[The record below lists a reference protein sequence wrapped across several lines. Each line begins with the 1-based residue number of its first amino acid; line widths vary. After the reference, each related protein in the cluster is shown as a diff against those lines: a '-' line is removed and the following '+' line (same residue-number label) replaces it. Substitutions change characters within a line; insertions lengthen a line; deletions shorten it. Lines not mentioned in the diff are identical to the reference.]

1 VLKPSLVEK
10 VVAVNARALD
20 NPPPVPGL
28 KTVTLAEFAE
38 ATLAAGTCAE
48 MATPVPY
55 VVTRSVPSQ
64 RTTEL
69 GTKFVPAMTS
79 WKAALPAGAEGG
91 VSEVMVGAEFIV
103 NVWPADVPPPGSG
116 LKTVTAAVPAVAIL
130 AAGTTEDVSE
140 ELEGFAQ
147 SANLAKKADKQPA
160 TKFEPATTNGNDGPP
175 APADDGAMPLSTGTG
190 FVTGAALNVTA
201 TVLLLPAIADP
212 EPGAFVRAVTF
223 TVPAEV
229 DVKATP
235 CCPPGQVM
243 EATAEGAAPPLPTS
257 W

>member
-1 VLKPSLVEK
+1 MLKPSFVEK
-10 VVAVNARALD
+10 VVAVNVRALD

-130 AAGTTEDVSE
+130 AAGTTAESDVDVPKVVTR
-140 ELEGFAQ
+140 
-147 SANLAKKADKQPA
+147 SAPFQRTMEPA